1 MKNSLANQ
9 FVKNKNGHWCRFYKV
24 LEMADS
30 EILEMMEDDANGMLW
45 VWSNQEFFENY
56 AVLHKIVHG
65 VEFDPWVNDY

>member
-30 EILEMMEDDANGMLW
+30 DILEMMEEDDPLFL

-56 AVLHKIVHG
+56 SALHKIVHG
-65 VEFDPWVNDY
+65 VEFDPWINDY

>member
-24 LEMADS
+24 LEMADPD
-30 EILEMMEDDANGMLW
+30 ILEMMEEDDPFFL

-56 AVLHKIVHG
+56 SALHKIVHG
-65 VEFDPWVNDY
+65 VEFDPWINDY